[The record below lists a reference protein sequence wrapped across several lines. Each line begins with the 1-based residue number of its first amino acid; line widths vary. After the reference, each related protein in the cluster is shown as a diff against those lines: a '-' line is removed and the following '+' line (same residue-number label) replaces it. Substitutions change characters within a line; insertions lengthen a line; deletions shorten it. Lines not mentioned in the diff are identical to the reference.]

1 MNYRSK
7 THPLPLPKGGEM
19 GMTIPGIY
27 KHIQIMKIK
36 RNLKSIIKPLPWGGV
51 GVGLLLLSLSSC
63 GLYNK
68 YERPEVVADGIVRD
82 PVAANGALQQT
93 DTTSF
98 GNLPWRQLFTDPQLQ
113 TLIEQGLEK
122 NPDLL
127 NAALNVQIVNE
138 ALKCARLAFLPSVAL
153 TPQGTIS
160 TLMTDPSVTTK
171 TYQLPVSASWNVD
184 LFGNLLNA
192 KRSAQMQLIATK
204 DYQTVVKCNI
214 VTGIANLYYTLLML
228 DRQVEI
234 INDMEQL
241 TKETWDKMKFMH
253 DNRVGYRSN
262 AVQSAEAA
270 YYSVQSQK
278 VDLLRQMREVENSL
292 SLLIAQ
298 PAQSIRRGRL
308 ADQSLPSQFATGV
321 SIQLL
326 NNRADVHSAEMALA
340 QCFYDVQQARSRFYP
355 SITITGSGIFTNNN
369 GLINPGKMLWSAV
382 GSLVQPI
389 FQHGQIVAGLKVA
402 KMQYEQKYN
411 SWQNTVLKA
420 GNEVSNALVSYNASA
435 EKGELDSKRVAVLK
449 KNVEDTRKLMES
461 SANTTYLEVIS
472 AQSNLLNAEINEVTD
487 QFNKMQ
493 AVVNLYQALGGG
505 AK

>member
-1 MNYRSK
+1 MNIKGIFNSIK
-7 THPLPLPKGGEM
+7 APLPVGRGWGWLLACSLL
-19 GMTIPGIY
+19 MT
-27 KHIQIMKIK
+27 
-36 RNLKSIIKPLPWGGV
+36 
-51 GVGLLLLSLSSC
+51 SC

-68 YERPEVVADGIVRD
+68 YDRPEVVADGIVRD
-82 PVAANGALQQT
+82 PVDINGILAST

-113 TLIEQGLEK
+113 VLIEQGLEK

-138 ALKCARLAFLPSVAL
+138 ALKCARLAFLPSL
-153 TPQGTIS
+153 TLSAQGTIA
-160 TLMTDPSVTTK
+160 TLKTDPSVTTK
-171 TYQLPVSASWNVD
+171 SYQVPVSASWNVD

-192 KRSAQMQLIATK
+192 KRSTQMQLIATQ

-228 DRQVEI
+228 DRQMEI
-234 INDMEQL
+234 VTDMEQL

-253 DNRVGYRSN
+253 ENRVGYRST

-270 YYSVQSQK
+270 HYSVQAQK
-278 VDLLRQMREVENSL
+278 VDLLRQVREVENSL

-298 PAQSIRRGRL
+298 PAQTIKRGRL
-308 ADQSLPSQFATGV
+308 EDQSLPSEFSTGV
-321 SIQLL
+321 SIALL
-326 NNRADVHSAEMALA
+326 NNRADVHAAEMALA

-355 SITITGSGIFTNNN
+355 QITLTGTGAFTNNN
-369 GLINPGKMLWSAV
+369 GLVNPGKMLWSAV
-382 GSLVQPI
+382 ASLVQPI
-389 FQHGQIVAGLKVA
+389 FQHGQIVAGLRVA

-411 SWQNTVLKA
+411 TWQNTVLKA
-420 GNEVSNALVSYNASA
+420 GSEVSNALVSYNSSD
-435 EKGELDSKRVAVLK
+435 EKGALDAKRVAVLK
-449 KNVEDTRKLMES
+449 QNVEDTKRLMES
-461 SANTTYLEVIS
+461 SSNTTYLEVIS
-472 AQSNLLNAEINEVTD
+472 AQSNLLNAEISQVTD
-487 QFNKMQ
+487 DFNKMQ